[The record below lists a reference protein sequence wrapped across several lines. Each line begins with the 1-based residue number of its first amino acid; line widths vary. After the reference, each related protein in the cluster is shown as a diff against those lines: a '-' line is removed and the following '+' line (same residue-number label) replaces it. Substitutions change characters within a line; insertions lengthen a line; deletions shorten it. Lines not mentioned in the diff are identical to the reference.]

1 MLQAFVITLREGLE
15 AFLIVAISLA
25 FLRKSGQQQ
34 LVPAVRWGIAVSIV
48 LSAAAGFL
56 FSRASNQAL
65 WEGLLAM
72 TAAVLV
78 ATLIVH
84 MWRHAKR
91 IKGDI
96 ESHLQAAAVRTGGK
110 AFLGVFLF
118 TLLMITREGMET
130 ALLMGTL
137 FSQLGLSSIAMG
149 AALGT
154 TAAAFVAWLWSRYGH
169 RVNLSLFFQVT
180 AVFLAIFVVQLFIYG
195 FHELTEANL
204 FAGSQALHDATEPYG
219 PDGIY
224 GHYLTYMLL
233 AVPMGWLAFAAL
245 FGGGSKPGHKQPRME
260 HQAATR

>member
-1 MLQAFVITLREGLE
+1 
-15 AFLIVAISLA
+15 
-25 FLRKSGQQQ
+25 
-34 LVPAVRWGIAVSIV
+34 
-48 LSAAAGFL
+48 
-56 FSRASNQAL
+56 
-65 WEGLLAM
+65 
-72 TAAVLV
+72 
-78 ATLIVH
+78 
-84 MWRHAKR
+84 
-91 IKGDI
+91 
-96 ESHLQAAAVRTGGK
+96 
-110 AFLGVFLF
+110 
-118 TLLMITREGMET
+118 
-130 ALLMGTL
+130 MGTL